1 MAQMALI
8 GHLRCYSV
16 SMKESVGLETA
27 YRIAAI
33 ICGAMAASTV
43 LYALV
48 VEVISVFQAPFEGF
62 VPSSQ
67 PLILRTALWTLAIVE
82 AGVIGLVRRAL
93 LARSRSEG
101 VEGQARRLITMAVV
115 SAALAE
121 VPAILGLVLFM
132 LAGLRGDFYAL
143 LALSLALQTVYFPRL
158 DGWREWAVEPAS
170 GS

>member
-1 MAQMALI
+1 MA
-8 GHLRCYSV
+8 
-16 SMKESVGLETA
+16 KDSVGLETA

-48 VEVISVFQAPFEGF
+48 VAVISVSQAPFEGF
-62 VPSSQ
+62 APSTQ
-67 PLILRTALWTLAIVE
+67 PSILRTTLWTLALVE
-82 AGVIGLVRRAL
+82 AGLIGLARRAL
-93 LARSRSEG
+93 VARSRSEG
-101 VEGQARRLITMAVV
+101 AAAQGRRLITTAVV
-115 SAALAE
+115 TAALAE

-143 LALSLALQTVYFPRL
+143 LALSLALQAVYFPRL
-158 DGWREWAVEPAS
+158 DGWRQWAAEPAS

>member
-1 MAQMALI
+1 M
-8 GHLRCYSV
+8 GRD
-16 SMKESVGLETA
+16 SVGLDTA

-48 VEVISVFQAPFEGF
+48 VEVIIVFQAPFDGF
-62 VPSSQ
+62 APSSL
-67 PLILRTALWTLAIVE
+67 PSTVRTALWTLAIVE

-101 VEGQARRLITMAVV
+101 AAPQARRLITTAVV
-115 SAALAE
+115 TAALAE
-121 VPAILGLVLFM
+121 VPAILGLVFFM

-143 LALSLALQTVYFPRL
+143 LALSLALQTIYFPRL
-158 DGWREWAVEPAS
+158 DGWREWATEPAS

>member
-1 MAQMALI
+1 MA
-8 GHLRCYSV
+8 RD
-16 SMKESVGLETA
+16 SVGLETA

-48 VEVISVFQAPFEGF
+48 VAVISVSQAPFEGF
-62 VPSSQ
+62 APSPQ
-67 PLILRTALWTLAIVE
+67 PSILRTALWTLALVE
-82 AGVIGLVRRAL
+82 AGLIGLVRRAL

-101 VEGQARRLITMAVV
+101 AAAQGRRLITTAVV
-115 SAALAE
+115 TAALAE
-121 VPAILGLVLFM
+121 VPAIFGLVLFM

-143 LALSLALQTVYFPRL
+143 LALSLALQAVYFPRL
-158 DGWREWAVEPAS
+158 DGWREWATEPAS

>member
-1 MAQMALI
+1 MA
-8 GHLRCYSV
+8 RD
-16 SMKESVGLETA
+16 SVGLETA

-48 VEVISVFQAPFEGF
+48 VAVISVSQAPFEGF
-62 VPSSQ
+62 APAAQPS
-67 PLILRTALWTLAIVE
+67 ILRTALWTLALVE
-82 AGVIGLVRRAL
+82 AGLIGLVRRAL
-93 LARSRSEG
+93 VARSRSEG
-101 VEGQARRLITMAVV
+101 AAAQGRRLITTAVV
-115 SAALAE
+115 IAALAE

-143 LALSLALQTVYFPRL
+143 LALSLALQAVYFPRL
-158 DGWREWAVEPAS
+158 DGWREWAAEPAS

>member
-1 MAQMALI
+1 MP
-8 GHLRCYSV
+8 GGCGLRCYPVFMRDSA
-16 SMKESVGLETA
+16 GLETA

-33 ICGAMAASTV
+33 ICGAMVASTV

-62 VPSSQ
+62 GPSTQ
-67 PLILRTALWTLAIVE
+67 PSILRTALWTLGIVE
-82 AGVIGLVRRAL
+82 AGLIGLVRRAL

-101 VEGQARRLITMAVV
+101 AAAQARRLISTAVV
-115 SAALAE
+115 TAALAE

-132 LAGLRGDFYAL
+132 LSGLRGDFYAL
-143 LALSLALQTVYFPRL
+143 LTLSLALQTIYFPRL
-158 DGWREWAVEPAS
+158 DGWREWAAEPAS